1 MRKITLLGIAIF
13 LSFFLYA
20 QEVQISFC
28 NGSLTIDS
36 NSAKKISILKD
47 IEGFIDAN
55 LFELNDTSKILEVRY
70 AKDGT
75 IYRRKITVTNSDLN
89 VICDE
94 LMVQSTRTKPDEVD
108 FGKMGRKRLVSSSML
123 TSLGYYGWAI
133 PMALNAENEE
143 AYTASYM
150 IIGSAGFFIPF
161 MATRN
166 KEVSLGMAKGYRSG
180 SLLGIAHG
188 WALAGVLMGDD
199 IEPNFTFGIST
210 LTSIG
215 EGLLGYSIA
224 KRNDWSY
231 NRVSCISLGG
241 YWGLGE
247 GLALSYVLN
256 FNDVRLTALTTM
268 GVSGIGMYGGY
279 IAGDKYK
286 LSNGSLTV
294 INTLGIL
301 GAYIP
306 VGIISLTDL
315 NLNRGVV
322 ALIAA
327 SSMMG
332 LGYGIYHTN
341 GVNYS
346 RQQGNVVGLGTFA
359 GGLAGAGIMA
369 LTESESI
376 ILPTIGALCG
386 FIVTDRLIR
395 KEIGKEN
402 GKNGLTMNLDFN
414 PFPLML
420 TRQDF
425 KRNLMNQYTA
435 EANYLV
441 RLRMTF

>member
-47 IEGFIDAN
+47 IEGFIDAS

-70 AKDGT
+70 AKDGA
-75 IYRRKITVTNSDLN
+75 IYRRKLSVTNIDLN
-89 VICDE
+89 VICEE
-94 LMVQSTRTKPDEVD
+94 LRAQSSDTKLDEVD

-133 PMALNAENEE
+133 PLALNADSEE

-188 WALAGVLMGDD
+188 WALSGVLMGDN

-256 FNDVRLTALTTM
+256 FNDIRLTALTTM
-268 GVSGIGMYGGY
+268 GVSGLGMYGGY
-279 IAGDKYK
+279 IAGEKYN
-286 LSNGSLTV
+286 LSTGGLTV
-294 INTLGIL
+294 INTLGLL

-306 VGIISLTDL
+306 IGIISVTDMDL
-315 NLNRGVV
+315 SRGV
-322 ALIAA
+322 AAIITA
-327 SSMMG
+327 SSLIG
-332 LGYGIYHTN
+332 LGYGINHVN
-341 GVNYS
+341 GINYS
-346 RQQGNVVGLGTFA
+346 RQQGNMVGLGTLA
-359 GGLAGAGIMA
+359 GGLAGAGIAA
-369 LTESESI
+369 LTNSESVI
-376 ILPTIGALCG
+376 IPTIGALCG
-386 FIVTDRLIR
+386 FVITDRIIR
-395 KEIGKEN
+395 KDIGKSIN
-402 GKNGLTMNLDFN
+402 KKGLAMNLDFN

-425 KRNLMNQYTA
+425 RRNMMNQYTA

-441 RLRMTF
+441 RLKMTF